1 MKKDNKYVGII
12 ICLFAVI
19 LVLTG
24 YIIYD
29 KISYKD
35 LNNNLNQDVQNGNLD
50 NEIGN
55 NETNEDNNSNNK
67 NYVDKIS
74 DDKEIAN
81 IMLNN
86 KILKVEVIKD
96 SLYID
101 DKLLLSLYD
110 SMEDIGDIYV
120 IKNEVV
126 LVLTYGGDVRSEG
139 YYFYN
144 SDLEKI
150 DVDMTLDNEYPTSM
164 GSKYFLGVEN
174 NTIIIEGTRLTH
186 GPELVLEEKDRTEA
200 YDYSMPLCAYDYD
213 TDNSVLNKDTYNLH
227 KGEILSAKY
236 EMKYLGN
243 GKFSKFKR
251 VEILNTLDENYCNR

>member
-1 MKKDNKYVGII
+1 MKNDNKYVGII
-12 ICLFAVI
+12 IGLFAVI

-29 KISYKD
+29 KLSYKD
-35 LNNNLNQDVQNGNLD
+35 NNNNQEIIDENLSNDNKDEENKVD
-50 NEIGN
+50 NEYV
-55 NETNEDNNSNNK
+55 NE
-67 NYVDKIS
+67 IS
-74 DDKEIAN
+74 DGTEESN

-120 IKNEVV
+120 INNEVV

-139 YYFYN
+139 YYFYDSN
-144 SDLEKI
+144 LEKI
-150 DVDMTLDNEYPTSM
+150 DVDMTLDKEYPTSM
-164 GSKYFLGVEN
+164 VSRYAAVVKDNKIL
-174 NTIIIEGTRLTH
+174 IEGTRITH
-186 GPELVLEEKDRTEA
+186 GPELVLEEKDHTET

-213 TDNSVLNKDTYNLH
+213 TDESILNKDTYNLH
-227 KGEILSAKY
+227 KGEIIDAKY
-236 EMKYLGN
+236 EMEYLGN
-243 GKFSKFKR
+243 GKFSEFKR
-251 VEILNTLDENYCNR
+251 VEIKDVYDENYCN